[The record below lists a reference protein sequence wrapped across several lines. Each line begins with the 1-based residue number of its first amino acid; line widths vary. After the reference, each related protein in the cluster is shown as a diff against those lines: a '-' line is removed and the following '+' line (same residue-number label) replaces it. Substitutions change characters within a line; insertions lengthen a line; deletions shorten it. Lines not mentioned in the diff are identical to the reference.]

1 LAEAPEVAMTA
12 LGRVTLST
20 SAYRLRLVISGA
32 NEASVRQ
39 ALAAMLA
46 EITGGKLLAG
56 SIETEEVPSL
66 VVDPVTATIVVA
78 LVGLGGTLIAQIVEL
93 SKHREEMRLKEREL
107 ELKRRELEQETQK
120 DKAPPQLSEEQVY
133 RAIDYLVQG
142 IQERQGRY
150 GLTLSPRIELFVQD
164 GEADAG

>member
-1 LAEAPEVAMTA
+1 
-12 LGRVTLST
+12 
-20 SAYRLRLVISGA
+20 
-32 NEASVRQ
+32 
-39 ALAAMLA
+39 MLA

-107 ELKRRELEQETQK
+107 ELKR
-120 DKAPPQLSEEQVY
+120 
-133 RAIDYLVQG
+133 
-142 IQERQGRY
+142 
-150 GLTLSPRIELFVQD
+150 
-164 GEADAG
+164 